1 MPLPIVPA
9 IGLFAD
15 TLQIISFF
23 SSSDAD
29 ADAERLQA
37 LREIQGSIDELR
49 GLSNAQINQSIAQSL
64 GQSQSAMDNLERYAV
79 EEDPVARAAL
89 GEIAIQQATLGL
101 NEITSQVRAVM
112 STASLDSL
120 AYAFSAVHYAVIARM
135 TVADVVQDGPL
146 GSAGL
151 HREIKEA
158 AALLWDETGGGDL
171 LTQMEGR
178 MAGELTPIV
187 EFFQQ
192 NGATGLRVGYQ
203 SNLTDYLTTRFVAAD
218 ILGVTV
224 SQSALRAAQA
234 LEAAEVRAHDR
245 GVLLDGLTQI
255 GIASNDFLALSAI
268 NVAGLYEQILTD
280 DDDAPFATSRADYI
294 LLRDGDDTVDGLG
307 GPDALNGGAG
317 NDILRGGAL
326 NDNLTGGP
334 GSDMLFAGTTRADM
348 GEGDF
353 ARFDGDSD
361 TYTILGGRDYA
372 IVIDANGDRDKLF
385 GFDFLRFDDGVIALP
400 DGSALDGAGDP
411 SDFVVAERVA
421 LLYEAALNRNG
432 AIDLPGLNFYIEV
445 TEANNL
451 SDEFLA
457 DDLMRSPE
465 FTRNF
470 GDVTEMSNTEFL
482 TVVYTNI
489 LDRAPD
495 GPGLAFYRDL
505 LDDGVISRALAL
517 ADIAIS
523 PENTQG
529 SVEILMSLYEN
540 SAGDWSF
547 VS

>member
-1 MPLPIVPA
+1 MPLPIVSA
-9 IGLFAD
+9 VGLFAD
-15 TLQIISFF
+15 TLSIVSFF
-23 SSSDAD
+23 SSSAAD
-29 ADAERLQA
+29 AARLQA
-37 LREIQGSIDELR
+37 LRNIQDSIDALR

-64 GQSQSAMDNLERYAV
+64 GQSQSAMDNLERYTV

-112 STASLDSL
+112 SSASLDSL
-120 AYAFSAVHYAVIARM
+120 AYAFSAVHYAMIARM

-146 GSAGL
+146 GSPGL

-158 AALLWDETGGGDL
+158 AALLWDEAESADL
-171 LTQMEGR
+171 LFQMEGR
-178 MAGELTPIV
+178 LTSELTPIV
-187 EFFQQ
+187 EPFVQ
-192 NGATGLRVGYQ
+192 NGQNGLRVGYQ
-203 SNLTDYLTTRFVAAD
+203 SNITDYLTTRFVAAD
-218 ILGVTV
+218 IAGISV

-245 GVLLDGLTQI
+245 SAVLGELTEI
-255 GIASNDFLALSAI
+255 AVASNQFLAFQAI
-268 NVAGLYEQILTD
+268 NVAGLYELILTD
-280 DDDAPFATSRADYI
+280 GDDAPLATSRADYV

-317 NDILRGGAL
+317 NDILRGGAHT
-326 NDNLTGGP
+326 DNLTGGP
-334 GSDMLFAGTTRADM
+334 GSDMLFAGSTRADV
-348 GEGDF
+348 GEEDF
-353 ARFDGDSD
+353 ARFDGESD
-361 TYTILGGRDYA
+361 TYTIIGGRDYA
-372 IVIDANGDRDKLF
+372 IVVGANGDRDKLF
-385 GFDFLRFDDGVIALP
+385 GFDFLRFDDGVITLP
-400 DGSALDGAGDP
+400 EGSALDGAGDP
-411 SDFVVAERVA
+411 SDFGVAERVA
-421 LLYEAALNRNG
+421 LLYEAALNRDG
-432 AIDLPGLNFYIEV
+432 AIDLPGLNFYIGV

-465 FTRNF
+465 FTLNF
-470 GDVTEMSNTEFL
+470 GDVNAMSNTEFL

-505 LDDGVISRALAL
+505 LDNGVISKALAL

-529 SVEILMSLYEN
+529 SVDILMSLYEN
-540 SAGDWSF
+540 SAGEWTF

>member
-79 EEDPVARAAL
+79 EEEPVARAAL

-120 AYAFSAVHYAVIARM
+120 AYAFSAVHYAMIARM

-158 AALLWDETGGGDL
+158 AALLWDETGGEDIL
-171 LTQMEGR
+171 LYFESR
-178 MAGELTPIV
+178 MAAELTPILQPFV
-187 EFFQQ
+187 Q
-192 NGATGLRVGYQ
+192 NGQSGTRVGYQ
-203 SNLTDYLTTRFVAAD
+203 SNLTDYLTTTFVPSGGS
-218 ILGVTV
+218 IP
-224 SQSALRAAQA
+224 AAQA
-234 LEAAEVRAHDR
+234 REAAEVRAHDR

-326 NDNLTGGP
+326 NDNLTGGS
-334 GSDMLFAGTTRADM
+334 GNDMLFAGTTRADS

-361 TYTILGGRDYA
+361 TYTIFGGRDYA

-385 GFDFLRFDDGVIALP
+385 GFDFLRFDDGVITMP

-489 LDRAPD
+489 LDRVPD

>member
-37 LREIQGSIDELR
+37 LRDIQDSIDVLQ

-79 EEDPVARAAL
+79 EENPVARAAL

-120 AYAFSAVHYAVIARM
+120 AYAFSAVHYAMIARM

-146 GSAGL
+146 GSPGL

-158 AALLWDETGGGDL
+158 AALLWDETGGVDL

-178 MAGELTPIV
+178 MAAAITPIV
-187 EFFQQ
+187 QPFVQ
-192 NGATGLRVGYQ
+192 NGQAGTRIGYE
-203 SNLTDYLTTRFVAAD
+203 STLTDYLTTTFVPFGGN
-218 ILGVTV
+218 I
-224 SQSALRAAQA
+224 SAAQA
-234 LEAAEVRAHDR
+234 REAEEVRAHDR
-245 GVLLDGLTQI
+245 GILLDGLTQI
-255 GIASNDFLALSAI
+255 GIASNDFLALSAV
-268 NVAGLYEQILTD
+268 NVSGLYEQILTD

-317 NDILRGGAL
+317 NDILRGGL
-326 NDNLTGGP
+326 HTDNLTGGP
-334 GSDMLFAGTTRADM
+334 GSDMLFATTTFGER
-348 GEGDF
+348 GEGDI
-353 ARFDGDSD
+353 ARFSGDAGD
-361 TYTILGGRDYA
+361 HTILGGKDYA
-372 IVIDANGDRDKLF
+372 IVIDPEGARDKLF
-385 GFDFLRFDDGVIALP
+385 GFDFLRFDNGVIELP

-411 SDFVVAERVA
+411 ADFGVAERVA
-421 LLYEAALNRNG
+421 LLYEAALNRDG
-432 AIDLPGLNFYIEV
+432 AIDLPGLNFYIGV
-445 TEANNL
+445 TEANTL

-457 DDLMRSPE
+457 NDLMRSPE

-470 GDVTEMSNTEFL
+470 GDVAAMSNTEFL

-505 LDDGVISRALAL
+505 LDEGRISKALAL

-523 PENTQG
+523 PENTLG
-529 SVEILMSLYEN
+529 SVDILMSLYEN